1 MTQLDYI
8 TLYHHGRIH
17 VIQREPF
24 ETNVDVYKRGWFIIN
39 HETREAVEAVEAVE
53 ADEADEA
60 DEAVEAKLQSISLIE
75 IYKNKGMVY
84 E

>member
-8 TLYHHGRIH
+8 TLYHYGRIH

-39 HETREAVEAVEAVE
+39 HETREAVEA
-53 ADEADEA
+53 D
-60 DEAVEAKLQSISLIE
+60 EAKLQSISLIE